1 VNDAL
6 AGKLGPRRVRI
17 LAAPPHSLKAGSV
30 RALRCGFLAAIA
42 VFVVGV
48 FQILK
53 LESPHRGWL
62 FLLTCVA
69 GFLLFVWLDRGFRGL
84 YEPLLRDRQHELSEK
99 LLRGETLRVRGT
111 PGVFVPM
118 MVSLMLLVVVL
129 PTGVATTLPGRLLL
143 VAGIA
148 LLAVFW
154 YWAVPRLR
162 APILELD
169 RDGLRTKKLGRVP
182 WQDIELAQLRV
193 NGSVD
198 NGFIASHVLQLEF
211 VIDRHPRP
219 SRGLR
224 RWAQYF
230 FRGMREREA
239 RIPLRNPSENALV
252 VLNLVMFLI
261 RNTPRYQEQRHPRR
275 AGPPQS
281 LANFQ
286 PHDLPGLPL
295 SRAAVAAR
303 AAQVATRRGTT
314 LELPRPRVQRVRMLP
329 RRRKSKYPQWFG
341 TAVICVLA
349 VSMITGTRVDFF
361 LSDPWLR
368 TSPFV
373 ALVPAAWPMWWVAR
387 AVFLNPDETQQ
398 LSSPA
403 ARALV
408 GWTLI
413 PFLVYAASW
422 IIVARTIPDFITRFS
437 GRSFSETHI
446 LSKRYERSRRSC
458 DYRVTGPPFTGQ
470 FGRNYYCA
478 WISEFERLPNK
489 GPMVIRGRKT
499 WFGRHVDSIE
509 AADPLWSRQ

>member
-1 VNDAL
+1 M
-6 AGKLGPRRVRI
+6 
-17 LAAPPHSLKAGSV
+17 
-30 RALRCGFLAAIA
+30 RALRLGFLAAIA

-53 LESPHRGWL
+53 LESPHKGL
-62 FLLTCVA
+62 IFLLACGA
-69 GFLLFVWLDRGFRGL
+69 GLLFFAWLDRGFREL
-84 YEPLLRDRQHELSEK
+84 YEPLLRNRQHELSEK
-99 LLRGETLRVRGT
+99 LLRGETLRIRGT

-118 MVSLMLLVVVL
+118 MISLALLVFLL
-129 PTGVATTLPGRLLL
+129 PTGVATTLSGRSLL
-143 VAGIA
+143 VTGIA

-169 RDGLRTKKLGRVP
+169 REGLRTKKLGRVP
-182 WQDIELAQLRV
+182 WPDIELAQLRV
-193 NGSVD
+193 NGSLD

-230 FRGMREREA
+230 FRGMREWEA

-252 VLNLVMFLI
+252 VLNLVMFFI
-261 RNTPRYQEQRHPRR
+261 RNTPRYQQQRQTRR

-281 LANFQ
+281 LANFE

-295 SRAAVAAR
+295 SRAAAA
-303 AAQVATRRGTT
+303 ASTAQVATRSGTT
-314 LELPRPRVQRVRMLP
+314 LELPRRRVQRVRMLP
-329 RRRKSKYPQWFG
+329 QRRMSKYPRWFG
-341 TAVICVLA
+341 TAFICVLA
-349 VSMITGTRVDFF
+349 VSMMTGMRVDFF

-373 ALVPAAWPMWWVAR
+373 ALVPAALPMWWVAR
-387 AVFLNPDETQQ
+387 AVFISPDETQQ

-408 GWTLI
+408 AWTLI
-413 PFLVYAASW
+413 PFLVFAASW

-437 GRSFSETHI
+437 GSAFSESHI
-446 LSKRYERSRRSC
+446 LSKHYERSRRSC
-458 DYRVTGPPFTGQ
+458 DYRVTGPPFDEQ
-470 FGRNYYCA
+470 FPRSYYCA
-478 WISEFERLPNK
+478 WISEYERLPDT
-489 GPMVIRGRKT
+489 GPMVIRGRKS

-509 AADPLWSRQ
+509 AADPLWNR